1 MTLGERIKLLRGE
14 MAREKFAPLTGI
26 VKNTLVNYET
36 DASSPQAEYLNRLLG
51 LFPDVNPAWLL
62 TGEGMMQRNV
72 ANGHTANG
80 NNIIQGAHIDAEDLH
95 LTVHQVKEDQPSYE
109 MLGVKT
115 GGVKRKQVDPLVLA
129 FIKDW
134 LKLSDVGR
142 MRVWTFLKEEHS
154 KENPDL
160 KLKTLSGDDVEEWDW
175 ENI

>member
-1 MTLGERIKLLRGE
+1 MSLSERLKLARDSIGKSQKD
-14 MAREKFAPLTGI
+14 MAKAVGASTTGWQ
-26 VKNTLVNYET
+26 NYESG
-36 DASSPQAEYLNRLLG
+36 DQVPGGKILEALAKIGFDIN
-51 LFPDVNPAWLL
+51 WLL

-95 LTVHQVKEDQPSYE
+95 LTVQQVKEDQPSYE

-115 GGVKRKQVDPLVLA
+115 GGVKQKQVDPLVLA

-142 MRVWTFLKEEHS
+142 MRVWTFLKEEHWPRS
-154 KENPDL
+154 ASSPL
-160 KLKTLSGDDVEEWDW
+160 RRLTAS
-175 ENI
+175 